1 MWKALLITKMTKL
14 ILILDKFHLSPLSLL
29 AGSAS
34 RLWISSG
41 GNHYRYM
48 YAEIVFGDAK
58 TMDSIDIDFFP
69 SRWWMGKK
77 NNTSAKVRTNN
88 LVTKADNKSS

>member
-1 MWKALLITKMTKL
+1 VEGTNYQMTKL

-34 RLWISSG
+34 RLWISSC

-48 YAEIVFGDAK
+48 YAEIVLGDAK
-58 TMDSIDIDFFP
+58 TMDSIDIDFLY
-69 SRWWMGKK
+69 SESVVDGQEKYYLGQGS
-77 NNTSAKVRTNN
+77 NQ
-88 LVTKADNKSS
+88 